1 MDMEDEYRYETTI
14 EKIIFNLEQLIA
26 DILLVSI
33 KRLSGEYEETA
44 LKMNTQ
50 NKEEE
55 PFWNQVSGETE
66 PGNPGEEP
74 GKG

>member
-55 PFWNQVSGETE
+55 PF
-66 PGNPGEEP
+66 
-74 GKG
+74 